1 MNSDTIWELT
11 PTKNEA
17 ARAIP
22 PEGVHALTT
31 STRLPNDELG
41 ASGKSLEVDTR
52 PYRRRGYFV
61 RSPRRVRDRLK
72 TAAFELA
79 LIAMLMAGFI
89 IAALFAVDLLG
100 MR

>member
-31 STRLPNDELG
+31 STRFP
-41 ASGKSLEVDTR
+41 KSLEPDAR
-52 PYRRRGYFV
+52 LSL
-61 RSPRRVRDRLK
+61 RSVLDRLK
-72 TAAFELA
+72 AAAIGLA
-79 LIAMLMAGFI
+79 LIATLVAGFI
-89 IAALFAVDLLG
+89 MTALFVIDLLD